1 MRSSCSQ
8 DSFAQLVVGFPP
20 CQQWIRHYDSEKN
33 LACQTFR
40 HGVSSLNQGETGKEG
55 QDRVWAF
62 YRRQDNSADIDSK
75 VERIVVKDG
84 EVLEKNR
91 PGERREQSLE

>member
-1 MRSSCSQ
+1 MSTMDTSLRFRKKS
-8 DSFAQLVVGFPP
+8 GMP
-20 CQQWIRHYDSEKN
+20 N
-33 LACQTFR
+33 L
-40 HGVSSLNQGETGKEG
+40 SSLNQGETGKEG